1 MVFSS
6 CTDIS
11 ASDILLQVFCGRESA
26 ENSVEFGRARWN
38 PEGVAVNVKICGIT
52 NLSDAIIGV
61 EAGADALGFIFYP
74 KSPRYISF
82 ENAARIIREL
92 PAGILK
98 VGVFVNAS
106 REDVLAAQQECQLSV
121 LQFHGDEIPEF
132 CAGFTGQTWKAF
144 RVNGREILNHL
155 AAYRTTAWLLD
166 AWSPAMPGGT
176 GERFDWDLAV
186 EAQKAGQ
193 PIILAGG
200 LTPENVKSA
209 VQRVRPMG
217 VDVSSGVEVA
227 PGKKDSAKVR
237 AFVSAAKQG

>member
-1 MVFSS
+1 M
-6 CTDIS
+6 
-11 ASDILLQVFCGRESA
+11 
-26 ENSVEFGRARWN
+26 
-38 PEGVAVNVKICGIT
+38 AVKVKICGIT
-52 NLSDAIIGV
+52 NLPDAVVAV

-92 PAGILK
+92 PARILK

-121 LQFHGDEIPEF
+121 LQFHGEETPEF
-132 CAGFTGQTWKAF
+132 CADFTGQIWKAF
-144 RVNGREILNHL
+144 RVTGPETLNRL
-155 AAYRTTAWLLD
+155 SAYRTTAWLLD

-186 EAQKAGQ
+186 EAQKAGR

-200 LTPENVKSA
+200 LTPENVMSA
-209 VQRVRPMG
+209 VQRVHPMG
-217 VDVSSGVEVA
+217 VDVSSGVEIA
-227 PGKKDSAKVR
+227 PGKKDPAKVK
-237 AFVSAAKQG
+237 AFVAAAKAA

>member
-1 MVFSS
+1 MFPYQTS
-6 CTDIS
+6 CCKSFAKWQT
-11 ASDILLQVFCGRESA
+11 L
-26 ENSVEFGRARWN
+26 ENSVELDRVWWN
-38 PEGVAVNVKICGIT
+38 PEGVAVKVKICGIT
-52 NLSDAIIGV
+52 NPTDAV
-61 EAGADALGFIFYP
+61 VAAEAGADALGFIFYP

-82 ENAARIIREL
+82 ESAANIIREL
-92 PAGILK
+92 PARILK

-121 LQFHGDEIPEF
+121 LQFHGEETSEF
-132 CAGFTGQTWKAF
+132 CAGFSGQTWKAF
-144 RVNGREILNHL
+144 RVTGAETLNRL

-186 EAQKAGQ
+186 EAQKAGR

-200 LTPENVKSA
+200 LTPENVMSA

-217 VDVSSGVEVA
+217 VDVSSGVEMA
-227 PGKKDSAKVR
+227 PGRKDSAKVK